1 MRYAI
6 QQADDAE
13 SPDFDDSVPKVR
25 GFGDVDADML
35 ADADDFGNARMPGTD
50 EIKRRAATE
59 RGARCFFHGCV
70 PPLTTSLREPLT
82 LTILFCLLDCLQRLH
97 QCALCRLSL
106 RRASSSN
113 LLDRTSSCA
122 KR

>member
-82 LTILFCLLDCLQRLH
+82 LTILPACSTVCRGYTS
-97 QCALCRLSL
+97 ALCVDSRYDV
-106 RRASSSN
+106 RPPQPP
-113 LLDRTSSCA
+113 
-122 KR
+122 

>member
-1 MRYAI
+1 MRPTTTFTSFHRVLTVGSHLFSELPLFIAPHGEPETNKTRLMRHAI

-59 RGARCFFHGCV
+59 RGARCFFHGRV
-70 PPLTTSLREPLT
+70 PPLTPL
-82 LTILFCLLDCLQRLH
+82 CE
-97 QCALCRLSL
+97 SP
-106 RRASSSN
+106 
-113 LLDRTSSCA
+113 
-122 KR
+122 